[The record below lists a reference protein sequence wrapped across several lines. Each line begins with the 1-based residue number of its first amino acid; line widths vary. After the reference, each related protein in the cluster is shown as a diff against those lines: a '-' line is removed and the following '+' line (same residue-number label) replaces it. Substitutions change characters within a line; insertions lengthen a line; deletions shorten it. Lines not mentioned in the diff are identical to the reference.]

1 MTAPTPSEQASVV
14 NAVGKAQVEMHTL
27 EQFAIGFTP
36 LELFCLIGK
45 KESFFFLFSFLFLT
59 T

>member
-45 KESFFFLFSFLFLT
+45 KKAFSFSFPFSF
-59 T
+59 